1 MSMSEYSNSI
11 YADYG
16 KIARGMRMY
25 LKISQPA
32 MYATIKLIQ
41 FIARGVKSKF
51 FNKDITE
58 NFTKFLKETG
68 GDYSIFRVPFKE
80 SDTREAAIDNIKN
93 YLDKAGV
100 KYCILESVNDEDKA
114 VHVSIARKDEQKFN
128 VMFTDYIK
136 ANLTSDKELN
146 SNDLINLTNGKTT
159 IVSVPDAALD
169 VMKNALTETKVNFA
183 ELPDL
188 IPDDGEKQ
196 LRVATADLNIT
207 KQCYESYKHSLIK
220 NAVPDNA
227 KESANVPDMKIY
239 SEDDYLNTARRTPDE
254 YMQSASD
261 DIKAQIAEFEQLEA
275 TDAEKAMQLW
285 DMEIQDSK
293 SVNCQALRSNMAF
306 SEISID
312 KETLVDRNAV
322 NSQLEQKF
330 PNFFFCTV
338 PGTKGE
344 QTLMLPKNQVF
355 AVNDGDKDRFIAFI
369 NNQKPAKLWVKG
381 EPDGGTTYKTGKELF
396 NKFDRH
402 DNKVELTKSMAK
414 AYEAAPVVPKA
425 APVK

>member
-1 MSMSEYSNSI
+1 MTMSEYSNSI

-16 KIARGMRMY
+16 KIVRGMRMY
-25 LKISQPA
+25 FKISQPA

-41 FIARGVKSKF
+41 FIARGVKAKF
-51 FNKDITE
+51 FDKDITE

-68 GDYSIFRVPFKE
+68 GDYSIFKVPFKE
-80 SDTREAAIDNIKN
+80 SDTREAAIGNIKN

-196 LRVATADLNIT
+196 LRVATADLNTT

-220 NAVPDNA
+220 NASADVT
-227 KESANVPDMKIY
+227 ESVTNVPDMKIY
-239 SEDDYLNTARRTPDE
+239 SEDDYLNTARRSPDE
-254 YMQSASD
+254 YMESASD
-261 DIKAQIAEFEQLEA
+261 EIKAQIAEFEQLEA
-275 TDAEKAMQLW
+275 TEAEKAMQKW

-293 SVNCQALRSNMAF
+293 NVNCQALRGNMAF

-312 KETLVDRNAV
+312 KETLVDRNNINA
-322 NSQLEQKF
+322 QLEQRF

-355 AVNDGDKDRFIAFI
+355 TVNDADKARYVAFV
-369 NNQKPAKLWVKG
+369 NNQKPVKLWVKG

-396 NKFDRH
+396 EKFDKH
-402 DNKVELTKSMAK
+402 DNNAELTRNISK
-414 AYEAAPVVPKA
+414 ALEAAPVPKA

>member
-1 MSMSEYSNSI
+1 MTMSEYSNSI

-16 KIARGMRMY
+16 KIVRGMRMY
-25 LKISQPA
+25 FKISQPA

-41 FIARGVKSKF
+41 VIARGVKAKF
-51 FNKDITE
+51 FDKDITE

-80 SDTREAAIDNIKN
+80 SDTREAAIGNIKN

-196 LRVATADLNIT
+196 LRVATADLNTT

-220 NAVPDNA
+220 NASADVT
-227 KESANVPDMKIY
+227 ESVTNVPDMKIY
-239 SEDDYLNTARRTPDE
+239 SEDDYLNTARRSPDE
-254 YMQSASD
+254 YMESASD
-261 DIKAQIAEFEQLEA
+261 EIKAQIAEFEQLEA
-275 TDAEKAMQLW
+275 TEAEKAMQKW

-293 SVNCQALRSNMAF
+293 NVNCQALRGNMAF

-312 KETLVDRNAV
+312 KETLVDRNNINA
-322 NSQLEQKF
+322 QLEQRF

-355 AVNDGDKDRFIAFI
+355 TVNDADKARYVAFV
-369 NNQKPAKLWVKG
+369 NNQKPVKLWVKG

-396 NKFDRH
+396 EKFDKH
-402 DNKVELTKSMAK
+402 DNNAELTRNISK
-414 AYEAAPVVPKA
+414 ALEAAPVPKA

>member
-1 MSMSEYSNSI
+1 MTMSEYSNSI

-16 KIARGMRMY
+16 KIVRGMRMY
-25 LKISQPA
+25 FKISQPA

-41 FIARGVKSKF
+41 FIARGVKAKF
-51 FNKDITE
+51 FDKDITE

-80 SDTREAAIDNIKN
+80 SDTREAAIGNIKN

-196 LRVATADLNIT
+196 LRVATADLNTT

-220 NAVPDNA
+220 NASADVT
-227 KESANVPDMKIY
+227 ESVTNVPDMKIY
-239 SEDDYLNTARRTPDE
+239 SEDDYLNTARRSPDE
-254 YMQSASD
+254 YMESASD
-261 DIKAQIAEFEQLEA
+261 EIKAQIAEFEQLEA
-275 TDAEKAMQLW
+275 TEAEKAMQKW

-293 SVNCQALRSNMAF
+293 NVNCQALRGNMAF

-312 KETLVDRNAV
+312 KETLVDRNNINA
-322 NSQLEQKF
+322 QLEQRF

-338 PGTKGE
+338 PVTKGE

-355 AVNDGDKDRFIAFI
+355 TVNDADKARYVAFV
-369 NNQKPAKLWVKG
+369 NNQKPVKLWVKG

-396 NKFDRH
+396 EKFDKH
-402 DNKVELTKSMAK
+402 DNNAELTRNISK
-414 AYEAAPVVPKA
+414 ALEAAPVPKA

>member
-1 MSMSEYSNSI
+1 MTMSEYSNSI

-16 KIARGMRMY
+16 KIVRGMRMY
-25 LKISQPA
+25 FKISQPA

-41 FIARGVKSKF
+41 FIARGVKAKF
-51 FNKDITE
+51 FDKDITE

-80 SDTREAAIDNIKN
+80 SDTREAAIGNIKN

-196 LRVATADLNIT
+196 LRVATADLNTT

-220 NAVPDNA
+220 NASADVT
-227 KESANVPDMKIY
+227 ESVTNVPDMKIY
-239 SEDDYLNTARRTPDE
+239 SEDDYLNTARRSPDE
-254 YMQSASD
+254 YMESASD
-261 DIKAQIAEFEQLEA
+261 EIKAHIAEFEQLEA
-275 TDAEKAMQLW
+275 TEAEKAMQKW

-293 SVNCQALRSNMAF
+293 NVNCQALRGNMAF

-312 KETLVDRNAV
+312 KETLVDRNNINA
-322 NSQLEQKF
+322 QLEQRF

-355 AVNDGDKDRFIAFI
+355 TVNDADKARYVAFV
-369 NNQKPAKLWVKG
+369 NNQKPVKLWVKG

-396 NKFDRH
+396 EKFDKH
-402 DNKVELTKSMAK
+402 DNNAELTRNISK
-414 AYEAAPVVPKA
+414 ALEAAPVPKA

>member
-1 MSMSEYSNSI
+1 MTMSEYSNSI

-16 KIARGMRMY
+16 KIVRGMRMY
-25 LKISQPA
+25 FKISQPA

-41 FIARGVKSKF
+41 FIARGVKAKF
-51 FNKDITE
+51 FDKDITE

-80 SDTREAAIDNIKN
+80 SDTREAAIGNIKN

-196 LRVATADLNIT
+196 LRVATADLNTT

-220 NAVPDNA
+220 NAPADVT
-227 KESANVPDMKIY
+227 ESVTGVPDMKIY
-239 SEDDYLNTARRTPDE
+239 SEDDYLNTARRSPDE
-254 YMQSASD
+254 YMESASD
-261 DIKAQIAEFEQLEA
+261 EIKAQVAEFEQLEA
-275 TDAEKAMQLW
+275 TEAEKAMQKW
-285 DMEIQDSK
+285 DMEIQDSRN
-293 SVNCQALRSNMAF
+293 VNCQALRGNMAF

-312 KETLVDRNAV
+312 KETLVDRHDINA
-322 NSQLEQKF
+322 QLEQRF

-355 AVNDGDKDRFIAFI
+355 AVNDADKARYIAFV

-396 NKFDRH
+396 EKFDKH
-402 DNKVELTKSMAK
+402 DNNAELTRNISK
-414 AYEAAPVVPKA
+414 ALEAAPVPKA

>member
-1 MSMSEYSNSI
+1 MTMSEYSNSI

-16 KIARGMRMY
+16 KIVRGMRMY
-25 LKISQPA
+25 FKISQPA

-41 FIARGVKSKF
+41 FIARGVKAKF
-51 FNKDITE
+51 FDKDITE

-80 SDTREAAIDNIKN
+80 SDTREAAIGNIKN

-196 LRVATADLNIT
+196 LRVATADLNTT

-220 NAVPDNA
+220 NASADVT
-227 KESANVPDMKIY
+227 ESVTNVPDMKIY
-239 SEDDYLNTARRTPDE
+239 SEDDYLNTARRSPDE
-254 YMQSASD
+254 YMESASD
-261 DIKAQIAEFEQLEA
+261 EIKAQVAEFEQLEA
-275 TDAEKAMQLW
+275 TEAEKAMQKW
-285 DMEIQDSK
+285 DMEIQDSRN
-293 SVNCQALRSNMAF
+293 VNCQALRGNMAF

-312 KETLVDRNAV
+312 KETLVDRHDINA
-322 NSQLEQKF
+322 QLEQRF

-338 PGTKGE
+338 PGTMGE

-355 AVNDGDKDRFIAFI
+355 AVNDEDKARYVAFV

-396 NKFDRH
+396 EKFDKH
-402 DNKVELTKSMAK
+402 DNNAELTRNISK
-414 AYEAAPVVPKA
+414 ALEAAPVPKA

>member
-1 MSMSEYSNSI
+1 MTMSEYSNSI

-16 KIARGMRMY
+16 KIARGMKMY
-25 LKISQPA
+25 FKISQPA

-41 FIARGVKSKF
+41 FMARGVKAKF
-51 FNKDITE
+51 FDKDITE

-80 SDTREAAIDNIKN
+80 SDTREAAIGNIKN

-196 LRVATADLNIT
+196 LRVATADLNTT

-220 NAVPDNA
+220 NAPADVT
-227 KESANVPDMKIY
+227 ESVTGVPDMKIY
-239 SEDDYLNTARRTPDE
+239 SEDDYLNTARRSPDE
-254 YMQSASD
+254 YMESASD
-261 DIKAQIAEFEQLEA
+261 EIKAQVAEFEQLEA
-275 TDAEKAMQLW
+275 TEAEKAMQKW
-285 DMEIQDSK
+285 DMEIQDSRN
-293 SVNCQALRSNMAF
+293 VNCQALRGNMAF

-312 KETLVDRNAV
+312 KETLVDRHDINA
-322 NSQLEQKF
+322 QLEQRF

-338 PGTKGE
+338 PGTMGE

-355 AVNDGDKDRFIAFI
+355 AVNDEDKARYVAFV

-396 NKFDRH
+396 KKFDKH
-402 DNKVELTKSMAK
+402 GNNAELTRNISK
-414 AYEAAPVVPKA
+414 ALEAAPVPKA

>member
-1 MSMSEYSNSI
+1 MTMSEYSNSI

-16 KIARGMRMY
+16 KIVRGMRMY
-25 LKISQPA
+25 FKISQPA

-41 FIARGVKSKF
+41 FIARGVKAKF
-51 FNKDITE
+51 FDKDITE

-80 SDTREAAIDNIKN
+80 SDTREAAIGNIKN

-188 IPDDGEKQ
+188 ILDDGEKQ
-196 LRVATADLNIT
+196 LRVATADLNTT

-220 NAVPDNA
+220 NASADVT
-227 KESANVPDMKIY
+227 ESVTNVPDMKIY
-239 SEDDYLNTARRTPDE
+239 SEDDYLNTARRSPDE
-254 YMQSASD
+254 YMESASD
-261 DIKAQIAEFEQLEA
+261 EIKAQIAEFEQLEA
-275 TDAEKAMQLW
+275 TEAEKAMQKW

-293 SVNCQALRSNMAF
+293 NVNCQALRGNMAF

-312 KETLVDRNAV
+312 KETLVDRNNINA
-322 NSQLEQKF
+322 QLEQRF

-355 AVNDGDKDRFIAFI
+355 TVNDADKARYVAFV
-369 NNQKPAKLWVKG
+369 NNQKPVKLWVKG

-396 NKFDRH
+396 EKFDKH
-402 DNKVELTKSMAK
+402 DNNAELTRNISK
-414 AYEAAPVVPKA
+414 ALEAAPVPKA